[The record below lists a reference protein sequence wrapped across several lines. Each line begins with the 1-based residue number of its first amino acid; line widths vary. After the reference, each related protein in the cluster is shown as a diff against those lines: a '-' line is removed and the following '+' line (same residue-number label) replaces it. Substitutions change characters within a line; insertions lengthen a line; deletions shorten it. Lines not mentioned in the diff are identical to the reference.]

1 MEMEYEKMSK
11 VLLTGGAG
19 YVGSI
24 LCGRLL
30 DAGMSVTVLDKLDY
44 GIAPLTHLMNVHTED
59 KFQCIKGDVRDKQLV
74 KELVNRHDVVLHLAA
89 VVGFPACAADPQTAT
104 ETNIE
109 GSRNVAEAVSK
120 DQIFVYASTGST
132 YGLVN
137 GVCTEDTPISPL
149 SHYGH
154 TKAEAE
160 KICQGAGA
168 ACLRFATI
176 FGGSPC
182 MRFDLL
188 INNFVYYAVNKRYLV
203 IYEGGHRRTFLHVD
217 DAATSYLLTIKQFGE
232 TRGNVFNVGA
242 DSLNFTKREVADAV
256 AKIYPMYVHEAA
268 VGKDADCRNYQ
279 VDYMKFASLGFKT
292 EVTLERGIPEIGEM
306 AALVQQTNRWRID

>member
-1 MEMEYEKMSK
+1 MRK

-19 YVGSI
+19 YVGSV
-24 LCGRLL
+24 LCERLL
-30 DAGMSVTVLDKLDY
+30 ASGMAVTVLDKLDY
-44 GIAPLTHLMNVHTED
+44 GIAPLTPFMNVVTHD
-59 KFQCIKGDVRDKQLV
+59 DFQCVRGDVRNKQLV
-74 KELVNRHDVVLHLAA
+74 KELVDRHDVVLHLAA
-89 VVGFPACAADPQTAT
+89 VVGFPACAADPQMAT
-104 ETNIE
+104 ETNVE

-120 DQIFVYASTGST
+120 DQVFVYASTGST

-188 INNFVYYAVNKRYLV
+188 VNNFVYHAVRKRYLV
-203 IYEGGHRRTFLHVD
+203 IYEGKHRRTFLHVR
-217 DAATSYLLTIKQFGE
+217 DAANSYLLTIENFDK
-232 TRGNVFNVGA
+232 TRGAIFNVGA
-242 DSLNFTKREVADAV
+242 NSLNFTKREVADAV
-256 AKIYPMYVHEAA
+256 AKSYPMYIHEAA

-279 VDYMKFASLGFKT
+279 VDYLKFSSLGFEA
-292 EVTLERGIPEIGEM
+292 EVTLEEGISEVGEI
-306 AALVQQTNRWRID
+306 AALVESANPWRID